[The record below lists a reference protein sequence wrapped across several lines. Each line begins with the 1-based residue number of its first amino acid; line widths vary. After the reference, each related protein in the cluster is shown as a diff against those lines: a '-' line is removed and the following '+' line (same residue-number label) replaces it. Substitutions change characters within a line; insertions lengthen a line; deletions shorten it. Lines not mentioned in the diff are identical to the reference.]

1 MKIIIDNNIWIS
13 FMIGKKLSML
23 KALFF
28 RDDIDIYVCDEL
40 LREFCEVSKRS
51 KIQKYISIQDIEDTL
66 VLIEER
72 CFFVEINKVAD
83 SAIRDAK
90 DLYLL
95 SLADTVSADYIVTG
109 DKDLLVL
116 KQHGTTKIVTYT
128 DFNQL
133 LA

>member
-1 MKIIIDNNIWIS
+1 MPCERV
-13 FMIGKKLSML
+13 L
-23 KALFF
+23 KCTVFY
-28 RDDIDIYVCDEL
+28 RDVIFGRL
-40 LREFCEVSKRS
+40 L
-51 KIQKYISIQDIEDTL
+51 SIQDIEDTL

-72 CFFVEINKVAD
+72 CLFVEINKVAD
-83 SAIRDAK
+83 SGIRDAK

-116 KQHGTTKIVTYT
+116 EQHGTTKIVTYT

>member
-1 MKIIIDNNIWIS
+1 
-13 FMIGKKLSML
+13 ML

-72 CFFVEINKVAD
+72 CLFVEINNVAD
-83 SAIRDAK
+83 SGIRDAK

>member
-1 MKIIIDNNIWIS
+1 
-13 FMIGKKLSML
+13 ML

-72 CFFVEINKVAD
+72 CLFVEINKVAD
-83 SAIRDAK
+83 SGIRDAK

>member
-1 MKIIIDNNIWIS
+1 
-13 FMIGKKLSML
+13 ML

-40 LREFCEVSKRS
+40 LREFCKVSKRS

-72 CFFVEINKVAD
+72 CLFVEINKVAD

-116 KQHGTTKIVTYT
+116 KQHGTTKILTYT